1 MAKRLR
7 GWQLEMHS
15 GRASKRS
22 LEKPSLEK
30 DSLEKESR
38 TVASALANKLL
49 TLWAQGTLSAV
60 LIRDLADLAIQDGA
74 EGADLIAI
82 AKAGSWGS
90 HPGNT
95 HRQIMNKFC
104 ADIHIPDPHHGEVAC
119 INPKTSKNTL
129 EKAAMFLPHLAF
141 ARLGEYLPE
150 FFIPCSTLEKV
161 TWKSFGEVLKG
172 QAMKSN
178 TITQ

>member
-1 MAKRLR
+1 MGLRGLASAIAKRLR

-30 DSLEKESR
+30 ESR
-38 TVASALANKLL
+38 PVASALANKLL

-90 HPGNT
+90 HPGNA

-104 ADIHIPDPHHGEVAC
+104 ADIHIPDPHHGEVPC

-129 EKAAMFLPHLAF
+129 EKAAMFLPHLVF
-141 ARLGEYLPE
+141 ARLGEYFPE
-150 FFIPCSTLEKV
+150 FFHTL
-161 TWKSFGEVLKG
+161 FNLGKG
-172 QAMKSN
+172 N
-178 TITQ
+178 L